1 MNTWIVVGS
10 GPSAPIVL
18 PSVMAAHPGATTIT
32 TNGGIDICQKPDV
45 LVLIDQLAS
54 HTFAE
59 QARHA
64 QSHGTR
70 LVTLRRDID
79 ALISRNCH
87 WYDEFVTVPG
97 HAKPTKTSF
106 GRFVR
111 SGPFCVEYACQ
122 NGADLIVL
130 VGWDGYASGYANGRQ
145 VPNNRVAAQDSI
157 NDEVMVE
164 IKSAHDVIIVRVGVA
179 NECVG

>member
-10 GPSAPIVL
+10 GPSAPMVL
-18 PSVMAAHPGATTIT
+18 PSVMTAHPGATTIT

-59 QARHA
+59 QARYA
-64 QSHGTR
+64 QAHGTR

-87 WYDEFVTVPG
+87 WYDEFVAVPG

-106 GRFVR
+106 GRFIR

-130 VGWDGYASGYANGRQ
+130 VGWDGYARGYVNGKQ
-145 VPNNRVAAQDSI
+145 VPDDRVAVEDAI
-157 NDEVMVE
+157 NNEALADIKAAHNVM
-164 IKSAHDVIIVRVGVA
+164 IVRAGVA
-179 NECVG
+179 NERVG